1 MDDDKAVKKAVRL
14 AIECIRRE
22 IQRLAVD
29 ANLQEMYQANLPH
42 TIAASKRR
50 ALLREAIAVLKGQPG
65 EPSKKTRSAR
75 EKSEMA
81 ETQPDLFVATGTEN

>member
-1 MDDDKAVKKAVRL
+1 MNNETATRL
-14 AIECIRRE
+14 AIECIKTE

-50 ALLREAIAVLKGQPG
+50 ALLRKAIAVLKGQPG
-65 EPSKKTRSAR
+65 KPIKKTSSAR
-75 EKSEMA
+75 KKSGMA
-81 ETQPDLFVATGTEN
+81 ETQPDLFAAIGAEN